1 MDGKVRS
8 SRCAWLKANSHPPG
22 AERKRP
28 SSASGHREIEA
39 KSGLSARPNTAS
51 EAHPMIGIPAPQA
64 PPRKINA
71 GSLWQARRP
80 CEGRGPCLFHHAM
93 SSKILR
99 DMDPCLCRDDNGKG
113 TKLQFHDHDPSRLEL
128 SLEANC
134 SKVNR
139 TCPSSLRH
147 RRRPLFEVRSDRG
160 QRRSAIHPPT
170 CRSAGF
176 TASCSDAI
184 NWPNPAQ

>member
-28 SSASGHREIEA
+28 SSASGPRERNEIGANRSTEYRFRSSPYDWHSCA
-39 KSGLSARPNTAS
+39 AS
-51 EAHPMIGIPAPQA
+51 MAMQNKCGQPL
-64 PPRKINA
+64 
-71 GSLWQARRP
+71 GSSP